1 MIIKIGSFWHGSC
14 ITITRKG
21 NRARCI
27 NAKES
32 EMKKILIAVDDTKG
46 SKAVLR
52 TFYNSVQLPEEV
64 VLLHVER
71 LQGRSAMIDMLG
83 ESEMKT
89 LKESLKDTEYK
100 QELDRKAVK
109 ILDYYK
115 NELAEGGF
123 SDVRTVI
130 REGHPADEILKV
142 ASEEG
147 VDLVILGYSGRKGLS
162 RLLSGS
168 VAKDVEKNTTV
179 PVLVAR
185 HVPMCTEPYSWKD
198 AYTAVT
204 VTTAI
209 MLGMFLLSQVIQRG
223 MIH

>member
-1 MIIKIGSFWHGSC
+1 MTIKIGSFWHGSC
-14 ITITRKG
+14 IYITRKG
-21 NRARCI
+21 SQARCI

-83 ESEMKT
+83 EPEMKT
-89 LKESLKDTEYK
+89 LKESLKDTEHK

-115 NELAEGGF
+115 NELVVGGF
-123 SDVRTVI
+123 NDVRTVI